1 MSTANLD
8 SADLKAVAF
17 GGLINEDVMQKIWDI
32 SSIPLPFTDMLGSD
46 TVSNSYTEWTQD
58 RLQDQDLTNAVVD
71 GADIDQND
79 TNSGARVGNH
89 CQISV
94 KEVRVSTRA
103 DASDSIGDA
112 GKLAYQV
119 SMRQKELRRD
129 VEGILQSEQGSQAD
143 NGDAVP
149 GLAAGYSAW
158 LTTNTDN
165 GASGINGGFT
175 GGNVDAYTAGT
186 LRGLTETQVRDM
198 AQGVWEQGGNP
209 DTIMG
214 VPAQIRGLSEYM
226 FTSSAR
232 IATLESSVG
241 QGDRGGAVAQGT
253 VNVFV
258 TDFGITLAM
267 KPNRLQPTYDSLAGS
282 TGDVAN
288 LMFLDSSLL
297 QQGFLHGYRVEPLA
311 KTGLSEKRM
320 MAVDWTLKVLNEE
333 GLGIIR
339 DLDYTEPVV
348 G

>member
-8 SADLKAVAF
+8 SADLKAIEF

-32 SSIPLPFTDMLGSD
+32 SNIPLPFTDMLGSD
-46 TVSNSYTEWTQD
+46 SVSNSYTEWTQD
-58 RLQDQDLTNAVVD
+58 RLQDTDLTNAVVD

-94 KEVRVSTRA
+94 KEVQVSTRA
-103 DASDSIGDA
+103 NDSDSIGDA

-129 VEGILQSEQGSQAD
+129 VEAITLSEQGSVAD
-143 NGDAVP
+143 DGNTTAGQ
-149 GLAAGYSAW
+149 AAGFSPW

-165 GASGINGGFT
+165 GVGGVNGGFSSGLT
-175 GGNVDAYTAGT
+175 AAYTPGT

-198 AQGVWEQGGNP
+198 AQQIWELGGNP
-209 DTIMG
+209 TQIMG
-214 VPAQIRGLSEYM
+214 VPSQIRRLSEYM

-232 IATLESSVG
+232 IATMDSDVG
-241 QGDRGGAVAQGT
+241 QNAGAKVAQGS

-258 TDFGITLAM
+258 TDFGVTLKM
-267 KPNRLQPTYDSLAGS
+267 VPNRLQPTYESAAGS
-282 TGDVAN
+282 PGDVAN
-288 LMFLDSSLL
+288 LMFLDTDLMM
-297 QQGFLHGYRVEPLA
+297 QGFLHGYRTEPLA
-311 KTGLSEKRM
+311 KTGLSDKRL
-320 MAVDWTLKVLNEE
+320 MAVDWTFKMLNEE
-333 GLGIIR
+333 SQGIIR